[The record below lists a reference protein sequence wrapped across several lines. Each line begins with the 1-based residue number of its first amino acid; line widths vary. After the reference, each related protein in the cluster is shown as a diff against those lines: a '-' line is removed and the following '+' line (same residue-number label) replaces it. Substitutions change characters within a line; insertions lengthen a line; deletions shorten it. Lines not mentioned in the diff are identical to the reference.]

1 MRLCPNDQSINYPI
15 VCKNSDIFI
24 RLEEKLLLECPKLMD
39 KNIFYTIN
47 TNIIN

>member
-1 MRLCPNDQSINYPI
+1 MRFCSNDQSINYPI
-15 VCKNSDIFI
+15 VCKDSGIFV

-39 KNIFYTIN
+39 KNIFYTVN